1 MDNGR
6 RPFQFVEANLRHAM
20 EFYSRANESGLVKA
34 FPGVETIS
42 CGRDYPVFNSAL
54 LNSPVPGG
62 DGNLK
67 SRLSIPS
74 TFFKTIGMGWSYWMC
89 HDLLDR
95 NTLYDMSTTCSAFG
109 LDPVLTAPGMI
120 AESLHAPARK
130 PPAMQ
135 IREVNDAPT
144 RLVFAHLVSMI
155 FDLPFQMTLN
165 IYGNAAIWNED
176 YAGFVGYAADRPVA
190 IAMLNNGGGC
200 SGFYSVGTLPGFRR
214 RGYAETLMRQGYDS
228 VKSRWKTDI
237 CVLQSSTAGRRL
249 YEKMGFREVT
259 QFSVYRCAAGE
270 TRNVQ

>member
-1 MDNGR
+1 
-6 RPFQFVEANLRHAM
+6 M

-54 LNSPVPGG
+54 LNSPVPGNG
-62 DGNLK
+62 GSLK
-67 SRLSIPS
+67 ERLSIPS
-74 TFFKTIGMGWSYWMC
+74 EFFEHIGMGWSYWMC

-95 NTLYDMSTTCSAFG
+95 GALHELNSTCSAFG
-109 LDPVLTAPGMI
+109 LDPVLTAPGMM
-120 AESLHAPARK
+120 ADALQSPSRK

-135 IREVNDAPT
+135 IREVDDAPT

-165 IYGNAAIWNED
+165 IYGNAAIWNQD

-200 SGFYSVGTLPGFRR
+200 TGFYSVGTLPGFRR
-214 RGYAETLMRQGYDS
+214 RGYAESLMRAGYES
-228 VKSRWKTDI
+228 VK
-237 CVLQSSTAGRRL
+237 
-249 YEKMGFREVT
+249 FRAYSHRT
-259 QFSVYRCAAGE
+259 MSLKDGS
-270 TRNVQ
+270 